1 MKKIKEGIS
10 LIVLV
15 ITIIVMIILA
25 AAIIIS
31 LKNTGIIG
39 EANKA
44 TIKQNLNNYKT
55 ELNLKIAEKIAENPN
70 YEMGPYEITNTTTPS
85 ILDLI
90 PDMSKEDAKCFK
102 VVQGNLVY
110 MVESREKYEAC
121 KELGIWIDAT
131 NLTEAEYKE
140 IFKEEIAYFDSISDT
155 DRPLTG
161 ERDGWYI
168 KDGVTLNTDIVVVP
182 YGVTDIGLV
191 AIPDGVKTVI
201 MPNTIKEISSW
212 AFLSSSL
219 EYLFIPEGTYV
230 LHDTCFM
237 YSKNLKYVKLPE
249 SLEILDGSFHG
260 CESLEYVVIPKS
272 VKSIND
278 GTGPFEGC
286 KKLKDIIVDK
296 DSPYYISENGVLFNK
311 SKYTWNGKNCENEKE
326 CIIAVVPTKTG
337 KYIVPDTVKVI
348 GCHAFSTTKI
358 SSIVISANVTK
369 IESTAFQNVNNLK
382 EIYIE
387 STNIT
392 MDNYAFKYL
401 PKGST
406 IYVRNKEVAD
416 MLDGK
421 YNADNTTV
429 STNYNW

>member
-31 LKNTGIIG
+31 LNNTGIIG

-55 ELNLKIAEKIAENPN
+55 ELNLKIAEKIAENSN

-102 VVQGNLVY
+102 VVQGNLVC

-155 DRPLTG
+155 DIVG
-161 ERDGWYI
+161 MGGNDGWYI
-168 KDGVTLNTDIVVVP
+168 KDGVTLNTDIVIVP
-182 YGVTDIGLV
+182 YGVTNIGMD

-201 MPNTIKEISSW
+201 FPNTVTHITDIAAWHTSI
-212 AFLSSSL
+212 
-219 EYLFIPEGTYV
+219 EYIFIPEGTKYIGSSFS
-230 LHDTCFM
+230 DC
-237 YSKNLKYVKLPE
+237 KNLKYVKLPE
-249 SLEILDGSFHG
+249 SLETLDGSFHG

-286 KKLKDIIVDK
+286 TKLKDIIVDK

-337 KYIVPDTVKVI
+337 KYVVPDTVKVI

-369 IESTAFQNVNNLK
+369 MESTPFQNVNNLK
-382 EIYIE
+382 EVYIE

-406 IYVRNKEVAD
+406 IYVRSKEVAD